1 MSIIKATRK
10 QYSQEEPNSLASLKQ
25 AYSVLSQDNEFIDE
39 VLNCFS
45 IKNDEQTMKEP
56 LLIGNVKQLLA
67 DISDLDQ
74 QTEKIDAIV
83 SLKNIHL
90 GNSLENGHA
99 IFNIYGI
106 QEEELI
112 KRFKADHLTVESQYS
127 ARTNILEYY
136 NLSKFASFLNANH
149 MDAYAQQIW
158 ETLRTSELQDK
169 KCMARLIY
177 HTKDQKYYI
186 RAVASENGYRRYGI
200 NFSVLVALLAV
211 NEYVKSRQE
220 HAFIESYEIDDSR
233 ITMSIQFDRRIRL
246 DEDMYLTLNL
256 SLEND
261 EIRQSSVILN
271 AEFRIVYKK
280 EEKESSIFIKPT
292 NYLKN
297 HGTYSQD
304 MLTYS
309 HGVNVKTAIEKVSEL
324 PTLIDKYIEQVSKD
338 AVDIKSIKKPQ
349 LVKEF
354 VQQKIKNARKDE
366 FVGYKPE
373 VIKKLANMEVNSV
386 FELFELLRKVEEL
399 FGDDIKSKNFWREKL
414 YEALI
419 KRGKE
424 DK

>member
-354 VQQKIKNARKDE
+354 IQQKIKNARKDE

>member
-39 VLNCFS
+39 VLNCYS
-45 IKNDEQTMKEP
+45 IKDDEQTMKEP

-99 IFNIYGI
+99 LFNIYGI

-127 ARTNILEYY
+127 ARTDILDYY

-211 NEYVKSRQE
+211 NEYVKNRQE

-233 ITMSIQFDRRIRL
+233 ITMSI
-246 DEDMYLTLNL
+246 
-256 SLEND
+256 
-261 EIRQSSVILN
+261 
-271 AEFRIVYKK
+271 
-280 EEKESSIFIKPT
+280 
-292 NYLKN
+292 
-297 HGTYSQD
+297 
-304 MLTYS
+304 
-309 HGVNVKTAIEKVSEL
+309 
-324 PTLIDKYIEQVSKD
+324 
-338 AVDIKSIKKPQ
+338 
-349 LVKEF
+349 
-354 VQQKIKNARKDE
+354 
-366 FVGYKPE
+366 
-373 VIKKLANMEVNSV
+373 
-386 FELFELLRKVEEL
+386 
-399 FGDDIKSKNFWREKL
+399 
-414 YEALI
+414 LI
-419 KRGKE
+419 KAYSPVELDRHC
-424 DK
+424 DS

>member
-10 QYSQEEPNSLASLKQ
+10 QYSQEEPDSLASLKQ
-25 AYSVLSQDNEFIDE
+25 AYSVLSRDNEFIDE

-45 IKNDEQTMKEP
+45 IKNEEQMMKKP

-67 DISDLDQ
+67 DISELDQ

-83 SLKNIHL
+83 NLKDIHL
-90 GNSLENGHA
+90 GKSLENGHSL
-99 IFNIYGI
+99 FSIYGI
-106 QEEELI
+106 QEKELI
-112 KRFKADHLTVESQYS
+112 ERLKANHLTVESQYS
-127 ARTNILEYY
+127 ARTDILEYY
-136 NLSKFASFLNANH
+136 NLSKFASFLNANN

-158 ETLRTSELQDK
+158 ETLRKSAIQDK

-177 HTKDQKYYI
+177 HIKDQKYYI

-200 NFSVLVALLAV
+200 NFSALVALLAV
-211 NEYVKSRQE
+211 NEYVKNRQE

-233 ITMSIQFDRRIRL
+233 ISMSIQFDRRIRL

-271 AEFRIVYKK
+271 AEFRVIYKK
-280 EEKESSIFIKPT
+280 DEKESGIFIKPT

-309 HGVNVKTAIEKVSEL
+309 HGVNVKTAISKVSEL
-324 PTLIDKYIEQVSKD
+324 PTLIDKYIEQISKD

-349 LVKEF
+349 IVKEF
-354 VQQKIKNARKDE
+354 IQQKIKNARKDE

-373 VIKKLANMEVNSV
+373 VIKKLASMEVNSV

>member
-1 MSIIKATRK
+1 MSIIKAARK
-10 QYSQEEPNSLASLKQ
+10 QYSQEEPNSLAILKQ
-25 AYSVLSQDNEFIDE
+25 AYSVLSHDNEYIDE
-39 VLNCFS
+39 VLNCYS

-99 IFNIYGI
+99 LFNIYGI

-127 ARTNILEYY
+127 ARTDILEYY

-158 ETLRTSELQDK
+158 ETLRISELQDK

-177 HTKDQKYYI
+177 HTKDQKHYI

-200 NFSVLVALLAV
+200 NFSVLVVLLAV

-271 AEFRIVYKK
+271 AEFRVVYKK
-280 EEKESSIFIKPT
+280 EDRESGIFIKPT

-309 HGVNVKTAIEKVSEL
+309 HGVNVKTAISKVSEL
-324 PTLIDKYIEQVSKD
+324 PTLIEKYIEQVSKD

-349 LVKEF
+349 VVKEF
-354 VQQKIKNARKDE
+354 IQQKIKNARKDE

-373 VIKKLANMEVNSV
+373 VIKKLASMEVNSV
-386 FELFELLRKVEEL
+386 FELFELLRKVEGL

>member
-39 VLNCFS
+39 VLNCYS
-45 IKNDEQTMKEP
+45 IKDDEQTMKEP

-99 IFNIYGI
+99 LFNIYGI

-127 ARTNILEYY
+127 ARTDILDYY

-211 NEYVKSRQE
+211 NEYVKNRQE

-271 AEFRIVYKK
+271 AEFRVVYKK
-280 EEKESSIFIKPT
+280 EEKESGIFIKPT
-292 NYLKN
+292 NYLKS

-309 HGVNVKTAIEKVSEL
+309 HGVNVRTAISKVSEL

-338 AVDIKSIKKPQ
+338 AVDIKSIKQPQ
-349 LVKEF
+349 LVKDF
-354 VQQKIKNARKDE
+354 IQQKIKNARKDE
-366 FVGYKPE
+366 FIGYKPE
-373 VIKKLANMEVNSV
+373 VIEKLASMEVNSV

>member
-25 AYSVLSQDNEFIDE
+25 AYSVLSHGNEYIDE
-39 VLNCFS
+39 VLNCYS
-45 IKNDEQTMKEP
+45 IKNDEQAMKDP

-90 GNSLENGHA
+90 GNSLENGHVL
-99 IFNIYGI
+99 FNIHGI

-127 ARTNILEYY
+127 ARTDILEYY

-177 HTKDQKYYI
+177 HIKDQKYYI

-220 HAFIESYEIDDSR
+220 HAFIESYEIDDSL

-246 DEDMYLTLNL
+246 EEDMYLTLNL

-271 AEFRIVYKK
+271 AEFRVVYKK
-280 EEKESSIFIKPT
+280 EDRESGIFIKPT

-309 HGVNVKTAIEKVSEL
+309 HGVNVKTAISKVSEL
-324 PTLIDKYIEQVSKD
+324 PKLIDKYIEQVSKD

-349 LVKEF
+349 VVQEF
-354 VQQKIKNARKDE
+354 IQQKIKNARKDE

-373 VIKKLANMEVNSV
+373 VIKKLASMEVNSV

>member
-10 QYSQEEPNSLASLKQ
+10 QYSREEPNSLASLKQ

-39 VLNCFS
+39 VLNCYS

-99 IFNIYGI
+99 VFNIYGI

-127 ARTNILEYY
+127 ARTDILDYY
-136 NLSKFASFLNANH
+136 NLSKFAGFLNANH

-211 NEYVKSRQE
+211 NEYVKNRQE

-246 DEDMYLTLNL
+246 DEDMHLTLNL

-271 AEFRIVYKK
+271 AEFRVVYKK
-280 EEKESSIFIKPT
+280 EEKESGIFIKPT
-292 NYLKN
+292 SYLKN

-309 HGVNVKTAIEKVSEL
+309 HGVNVRTAISKVSEL

-338 AVDIKSIKKPQ
+338 AVDIKSIKRPQ

-354 VQQKIKNARKDE
+354 IQQKIKNARKDE
-366 FVGYKPE
+366 LVGYKPE
-373 VIKKLANMEVNSV
+373 VIEKLASMEVNSV

>member
-25 AYSVLSQDNEFIDE
+25 AYSVLSHDNEYIDE
-39 VLNCFS
+39 VLNCYS
-45 IKNDEQTMKEP
+45 IKNDEQTMKEL

-90 GNSLENGHA
+90 GNSLENGHVL
-99 IFNIYGI
+99 FNIHGI

-127 ARTNILEYY
+127 ARTDILEYY

-233 ITMSIQFDRRIRL
+233 ITLSIKFDRKIYL

-309 HGVNVKTAIEKVSEL
+309 HGVNVKTAISKVSEL
-324 PTLIDKYIEQVSKD
+324 PTLIEKYIEQVSKD
-338 AVDIKSIKKPQ
+338 AVDIKLIKKPQ
-349 LVKEF
+349 VVKEF
-354 VQQKIKNARKDE
+354 IQQKIKNARKDD

-373 VIKKLANMEVNSV
+373 VINKLANMEVNSV

>member
-10 QYSQEEPNSLASLKQ
+10 QYSQEEPDSLASLKQ
-25 AYSVLSQDNEFIDE
+25 AYSVLSRDNEFIDE

-45 IKNDEQTMKEP
+45 IKNEEQMMKEP

-67 DISDLDQ
+67 DISELDQ

-83 SLKNIHL
+83 NLKDIHL
-90 GNSLENGHA
+90 GKSLENGHSL
-99 IFNIYGI
+99 FSIYGI
-106 QEEELI
+106 QEKELI
-112 KRFKADHLTVESQYS
+112 ERLKANQLTVESQYS
-127 ARTNILEYY
+127 ARTDILEYY
-136 NLSKFASFLNANH
+136 NLSKFASFLNANN

-158 ETLRTSELQDK
+158 ETLRKSAIQDK

-177 HTKDQKYYI
+177 HIKDQKYYI

-200 NFSVLVALLAV
+200 NFSALVALLAV
-211 NEYVKSRQE
+211 NEYVKNRQE

-233 ITMSIQFDRRIRL
+233 ISMSIQFDRRICL

-271 AEFRIVYKK
+271 AEFRVIYKK
-280 EEKESSIFIKPT
+280 DEKESGIFIKPT

-309 HGVNVKTAIEKVSEL
+309 HGVNVKTAISKVSEL
-324 PTLIDKYIEQVSKD
+324 PTLIDKYIEQISKD

-349 LVKEF
+349 IVKEF
-354 VQQKIKNARKDE
+354 IQQKIKNARKDE
-366 FVGYKPE
+366 FVGYKTE
-373 VIKKLANMEVNSV
+373 VIKKLASMEVNSV

>member
-10 QYSQEEPNSLASLKQ
+10 QYPQEEPNSLASLKQ
-25 AYSVLSQDNEFIDE
+25 AYSVLSHGNEYIDE
-39 VLNCFS
+39 VLNCYS
-45 IKNDEQTMKEP
+45 IKNDEQAMKDP

-90 GNSLENGHA
+90 GNSLENGHVL
-99 IFNIYGI
+99 FNIHGI

-127 ARTNILEYY
+127 ARTDILEYY

-169 KCMARLIY
+169 NCMARLVY
-177 HTKDQKYYI
+177 HIKDQKYYI

-246 DEDMYLTLNL
+246 EEDMYLTLNL

-271 AEFRIVYKK
+271 AEFRVVYKK
-280 EEKESSIFIKPT
+280 EDRESGIFIKPT

-309 HGVNVKTAIEKVSEL
+309 HGVNVKTAISKVSEL
-324 PTLIDKYIEQVSKD
+324 PKLIDKYIEQVSKD

-349 LVKEF
+349 VVQEF
-354 VQQKIKNARKDE
+354 IQQKIKNARKDE

-373 VIKKLANMEVNSV
+373 VIKKLASMEVNSV